1 MLITIQE
8 AVKRLADGKLVA
20 IPTETVYGLAADA
33 RNAKAIQKVFETKG
47 RPAKNPLIV
56 HLPNTEALSLWATK
70 IPESAYQCAQ
80 HFWPGPLTL
89 ILPKHPSVFPSI
101 TAQQDTIACR
111 VPNHPLT
118 LKLLANLNR
127 ALVAPS
133 ANPYGYLSPTTAEH
147 VEQCFGDEV
156 PVVDGGA
163 CSVGIESTILSLIDK
178 PTILRQGMISAQQ
191 LSDILGLPVTTATH
205 SDLLTPGSDL
215 HHYAPHKPLYLVD
228 TKDLS
233 QQVSRLKKNK
243 SVSVLCYQST
253 SIENCIKMPIDPREY
268 AKTLYEKLHQLDAS
282 PTDCII
288 VESPPLEDP
297 WLAIVDRLQRASAPL
312 P

>member
-1 MLITIQE
+1 MLITTQE
-8 AVKRLADGKLVA
+8 AVKHLADGKLVA

-33 RNAKAIQKVFETKG
+33 RNAQAIQKVFETKG

-56 HLPNTEALSLWATK
+56 HLPNTEALCSWATN
-70 IPESAYQCAQ
+70 IPKSAYQCAQ

-89 ILPKHPSVFPSI
+89 ILPKHPSVLPSI

-111 VPNHPLT
+111 IPNHPLT
-118 LKLLANLNR
+118 LEILVNLNR

-163 CSVGIESTILSLIDK
+163 CSIGIESTILSLINK
-178 PTILRQGMISAQQ
+178 PTILRKGMISAQQ
-191 LSDILGLPVTTATH
+191 LSDVLGTPVTTATH
-205 SDLLTPGSDL
+205 TDLLTPGSDL
-215 HHYAPHKPLYLVD
+215 HHYAPHKPLYLVAS
-228 TKDLS
+228 KDLS
-233 QQVSRLKKNK
+233 KQVSRLQKEK
-243 SVSVLCYQST
+243 SVSVLCFPST
-253 SIENCIKMPIDPREY
+253 SLANGIEMPTDPKEY

-282 PTDCII
+282 KADYII
-288 VESPPLEDP
+288 VESPPLEEP
-297 WLAIVDRLQRASAPL
+297 WFAILDRLQRASDPL